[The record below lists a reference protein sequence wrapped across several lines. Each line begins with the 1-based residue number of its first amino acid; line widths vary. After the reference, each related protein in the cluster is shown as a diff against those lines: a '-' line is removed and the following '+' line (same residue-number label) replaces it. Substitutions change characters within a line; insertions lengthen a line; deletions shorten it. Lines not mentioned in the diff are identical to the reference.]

1 MWLSSLETIFRY
13 MKCPEDQKVQ
23 CAVFMLTDRGTAW
36 WETTERMLG
45 GDVSQITWQ
54 QFKESFYAKFFSASL
69 RDAKRQEF
77 LNLEQGD
84 MTVEQYDAEFDML
97 SRFAPEMIAT
107 EAARADK
114 FVRGLRLDIQGL
126 VRAFRPATH
135 ADALRLAVDLSL
147 QERANSSKTAGRGS
161 TSGQKRKA
169 EQQPVPVP
177 QRNFRPGGEFRSFQ
191 QKPFEAGE
199 AARGKPLCIT
209 CGKHHLGRCLF
220 GTRTCFKCRQEGHT
234 ADRCPLRVTGIA
246 QNQGAG
252 APHQGRVF
260 ATNRTEAEKAGT
272 VVTGT
277 LPVLGHYALVLFDSG
292 SSHSFISSAFVSHA
306 SLEVEPLH
314 HVLSVSTPSGEC
326 MLSKEKV
333 KACQIEIA
341 GHVIEVTLIV
351 LDMLDF
357 DVILGMDWLAAN
369 HASIDCSRKEVTFNP
384 PSLASFKFKGGGSKS
399 LPQVI
404 SAIRASKLLSQG
416 TWGILASVVDTREA
430 DVSLS
435 SEPVVR
441 DYPDVFPEELPGLPP
456 HREVEFAIELE
467 PGTVPISRAP
477 YRMAPAE
484 LKELKVQLQEL
495 LDKGFIRPS
504 VSPWGAPVLFVK
516 KKDGSMRLCIDY
528 RELNKVTVKNR
539 YPLPRIDDLFDQ
551 LQGATVF
558 SKIDLRSGYH
568 QLRIKDEDI
577 PKTAFRSRYGHYEF
591 IVMSFGLTNAP
602 AVFMDL
608 MNRVFREF
616 LDTFVIVFIDDILIY
631 SKTEAEHEEHLRMV
645 LQTLRDN
652 KLYAKFSKCEFW
664 LKQVSF
670 LGHVVSKAGVS
681 VDPAKIEAVTGWT
694 RPSTVSEVRS
704 FLGLAGYYRRFVEN
718 FSRIATPL
726 TQLTRKGA
734 PFVWSKACEDS
745 FQTLKQK
752 LVTAP
757 VLTVPDGSGSF
768 VIYSDASK
776 KGLGCVLMQ
785 QGKVVAYASRQLKS
799 HEQNYPTHD
808 LELAVVVFALKI
820 WRHYLYGEKIQIFT
834 DHKSLKYFFTQ
845 KELNMRQRRWLEL
858 VKDYDCEILYHPGKA
873 NVVADALSRKVSHSA
888 ALIIRQA
895 PLHRDLERA
904 EIAVSVGTVTMQL
917 AQLTVQ
923 PTLRQRIID
932 AQSNDPYLVEKRGL
946 AEAGQAVE
954 FSLSSDGGLLFE
966 RRLCVPSDSAVKT
979 ELLSEA
985 HSSPFSMHPGSTK
998 MYQDLKQVY
1007 WWRNMKREVAE
1018 FVSRCLVCQQVK
1030 APRQKPAGLLQP
1042 LSIPEW
1048 KWENVSMDFITG
1060 LPRTLRGFTV
1070 IWVVVDRLTKSAHF
1084 VPGKSTYTASKWAQ
1098 LYMSEIVRL
1107 HGVPVSIVSD
1117 RDARFT
1123 SKFWK
1128 GLQTAMGTRLD
1139 FSTAF
1144 HPQTD
1149 GQTERLNQVLEDML
1163 RACALEFPGSW
1174 DSHLHLME
1182 FAYNNSYQATIGMA
1196 PFEALYGKCC
1206 RSPVCWDEV
1215 GEQRLMGPELVQSTN
1230 EAIQKIRSRM
1240 HTAQS
1245 RQKSYADVRRKD
1257 LEFEIGDKV
1266 FLKVAPIKGVLRIER
1281 RGKLSPRF
1289 VGPFEILEWI
1299 GPVAYRLA
1307 LPPSLS
1313 TVHDVFHV
1321 SMLRKYVPDPSH
1333 VVDYEPLEIDENLS
1347 YVEQPVEV
1355 LAREVKTL
1363 RNKQIPLV
1371 KVLWRNH
1378 RVEEATWER
1387 EDDMRSRYPE
1397 LFEE

>member
-1 MWLSSLETIFRY
+1 

-23 CAVFMLTDRGTAW
+23 CVVFMLTDRGTTW

-45 GDVSQITWQ
+45 GDVGKITWQ

-126 VRAFRPATH
+126 VRAFQPATH

-147 QERANSSKTAGRGS
+147 QERANSSKVAGRGS

-169 EQQPVPVP
+169 EQQPNPVP
-177 QRNFRPGGEFRSFQ
+177 QRNFRPGGEFRRFQ

-199 AARGKPLCIT
+199 ATRGKPLCTT

-220 GTRTCFKCRQEGHT
+220 RIRTCFKCRQEGHT
-234 ADRCPLRVTGIA
+234 ADRCPMRLTGNV

-252 APHQGRVF
+252 APHQGKVF
-260 ATNRTEAEKAGT
+260 ATNKTKAKRAGT

-277 LPVLGHYALVLFDSG
+277 LPVLGHYALVCL
-292 SSHSFISSAFVSHA
+292 IR
-306 SLEVEPLH
+306 
-314 HVLSVSTPSGEC
+314 
-326 MLSKEKV
+326 V

-341 GHVIEVTLIV
+341 GHVIEVTLLA
-351 LDMLDF
+351 LDILDF

-369 HASIDCSRKEVTFNP
+369 HASIDCSRKEV
-384 PSLASFKFKGGGSKS
+384 
-399 LPQVI
+399 I

-416 TWGILASVVDTREA
+416 TWSILASVVDTREV

-467 PGTVPISRAP
+467 PDTVPISRAP

-504 VSPWGAPVLFVK
+504 VSPWGAPILFVK

-568 QLRIKDEDI
+568 QLRIKDGDV
-577 PKTAFRSRYGHYEF
+577 PKTTFRSRYGHYEF

-631 SKTEAEHEEHLRMV
+631 SKTEPEHEEHLRMV

-681 VDPAKIEAVTGWT
+681 VDPAKIEAVTSLT
-694 RPSTVSEVRS
+694 RTSTVSKVCS
-704 FLGLAGYYRRFVEN
+704 FLGLAVDQEGSSF
-718 FSRIATPL
+718 
-726 TQLTRKGA
+726 
-734 PFVWSKACEDS
+734 FVWSKACEDS
-745 FQTLKQK
+745 FQNLKQK

-776 KGLGCVLMQ
+776 KGLSCVLMQ

-808 LELAVVVFALKI
+808 LELAAVVFALKI
-820 WRHYLYGEKIQIFT
+820 WRHYLYGEKI
-834 DHKSLKYFFTQ
+834 
-845 KELNMRQRRWLEL
+845 
-858 VKDYDCEILYHPGKA
+858 
-873 NVVADALSRKVSHSA
+873 
-888 ALIIRQA
+888 
-895 PLHRDLERA
+895 
-904 EIAVSVGTVTMQL
+904 
-917 AQLTVQ
+917 
-923 PTLRQRIID
+923 
-932 AQSNDPYLVEKRGL
+932 
-946 AEAGQAVE
+946 
-954 FSLSSDGGLLFE
+954 
-966 RRLCVPSDSAVKT
+966 
-979 ELLSEA
+979 
-985 HSSPFSMHPGSTK
+985 
-998 MYQDLKQVY
+998 
-1007 WWRNMKREVAE
+1007 
-1018 FVSRCLVCQQVK
+1018 
-1030 APRQKPAGLLQP
+1030 
-1042 LSIPEW
+1042 
-1048 KWENVSMDFITG
+1048 
-1060 LPRTLRGFTV
+1060 
-1070 IWVVVDRLTKSAHF
+1070 
-1084 VPGKSTYTASKWAQ
+1084 
-1098 LYMSEIVRL
+1098 
-1107 HGVPVSIVSD
+1107 
-1117 RDARFT
+1117 
-1123 SKFWK
+1123 
-1128 GLQTAMGTRLD
+1128 
-1139 FSTAF
+1139 
-1144 HPQTD
+1144 
-1149 GQTERLNQVLEDML
+1149 
-1163 RACALEFPGSW
+1163 
-1174 DSHLHLME
+1174 
-1182 FAYNNSYQATIGMA
+1182 
-1196 PFEALYGKCC
+1196 
-1206 RSPVCWDEV
+1206 
-1215 GEQRLMGPELVQSTN
+1215 
-1230 EAIQKIRSRM
+1230 
-1240 HTAQS
+1240 
-1245 RQKSYADVRRKD
+1245 
-1257 LEFEIGDKV
+1257 
-1266 FLKVAPIKGVLRIER
+1266 
-1281 RGKLSPRF
+1281 
-1289 VGPFEILEWI
+1289 
-1299 GPVAYRLA
+1299 
-1307 LPPSLS
+1307 
-1313 TVHDVFHV
+1313 
-1321 SMLRKYVPDPSH
+1321 
-1333 VVDYEPLEIDENLS
+1333 
-1347 YVEQPVEV
+1347 
-1355 LAREVKTL
+1355 
-1363 RNKQIPLV
+1363 
-1371 KVLWRNH
+1371 
-1378 RVEEATWER
+1378 
-1387 EDDMRSRYPE
+1387 
-1397 LFEE
+1397 